1 MHENLLQYLILRQRE
16 ILAFRSHVTPF

>member
-1 MHENLLQYLILRQRE
+1 MRENLLQYLILRQRE